1 MKKVFIF
8 ITSLVFLIGCNQI
21 SEPAEMTVQLY
32 YYNPTLDQDADGN
45 ILCSKAGLQAVE
57 REILLTDNYIEDTI
71 LLLLKGEL
79 TAEEKTAGITTEYP
93 LEGLNLENSTLE
105 NGLLTLE
112 FSDPNNKTGGGS
124 CRVGILWL
132 QIEETAKQFS
142 EVENVQFKPEELF
155 QP

>member
-1 MKKVFIF
+1 MKKILISVI
-8 ITSLVFLIGCNQI
+8 SLVLLIGCNQI
-21 SEPAEMTVQLY
+21 SEPTEIKVKLY

-57 REILLTDNYIEDTI
+57 REIPLTDNYIEDTI

-79 TAEEKTAGITTEYP
+79 TAEEKTAGLTTEYP
-93 LEGLNLENSTLE
+93 LEGLILENSTLE

-124 CRVGILWL
+124 CRVGILWF

-142 EVENVQFKPEELF
+142 EVENVKFKPEELF